1 MAYRALTEERTRCVD
16 TLASPAKTSVL
27 LTFVDVHAHLH
38 HRRHLKAF
46 MAAAGEASF
55 GIDTRSVAT
64 DSVENVALVNI
75 HALEALLVQGKSLV
89 APATEGTDGVLAPS
103 VLANLRKALAF
114 IHIREID
121 ITVSLFTKLVK
132 VLCAR
137 SGAL

>member
-1 MAYRALTEERTRCVD
+1 MT
-16 TLASPAKTSVL
+16 
-27 LTFVDVHAHLH
+27 
-38 HRRHLKAF
+38 
-46 MAAAGEASF
+46 AAGEASF

-75 HALEALLVQGKSLV
+75 QALEPLLVQGKSLV
-89 APATEGTDGVLAPS
+89 APATEGTDGVLATS

-137 SGAL
+137 SRAL

>member
-27 LTFVDVHAHLH
+27 LTFVDVHANLH
-38 HRRHLKAF
+38 HRRHLEAF
-46 MAAAGEASF
+46 MATAGEASF

-75 HALEALLVQGKSLV
+75 QALEPLLVQGKPLI
-89 APATEGTDGVLAPS
+89 APATEGTDGVLAVS

-121 ITVSLFTKLVK
+121 IAVSLFTKLVK